1 MYNAITLFRGP
12 YWFLSNMSEYPVVY
26 EGLLYR
32 NSESAYQAA
41 KFINPKTKALFL
53 NLDGFEAKKLGKS
66 RNFTMRKDWEEVKYD
81 IMYKIVLAKF
91 KQNVDALRRL
101 IATGE
106 KEIIEGNPS
115 KYTPT
120 KDDWIGK
127 NTLGKIHM
135 RIRKELSE
143 SGYLDRAIKIRYAEN
158 ITEKLIKI
166 IGLSYDELY
175 PKIFGLLDGGVLYLE
190 NEVRGISIE
199 IKDNADG
206 DRKVVFIELSQLT
219 GDKKVNKIKVT
230 VGI

>member
-32 NSESAYQAA
+32 NSEAAYQAA

-53 NLDGFEAKKLGKS
+53 DLDGFEAKKLGKS

-91 KQNVDALRRL
+91 KQNVAALRRL
-101 IATGE
+101 LATGE
-106 KEIIEGNPS
+106 QEIIEGNPS

-135 RIRKELSE
+135 RVRKELRE
-143 SGYLDRAIKIRYAEN
+143 SGYLDRAVKIRYAEK
-158 ITEKLIKI
+158 ITEKLVKI
-166 IGLSYDELY
+166 VGISYEELY
-175 PKIFGLLDGGVLYLE
+175 PQIFGSLDGGLLYLE
-190 NEVRGISIE
+190 NDVLERRIE

-206 DRKVVFIELSQLT
+206 DRKVVSIKLSYLT
-219 GDKKVNKIKVT
+219 GDKKVEKFKVT

>member
-32 NSESAYQAA
+32 NSEAAYQAA

-53 NLDGFEAKKLGKS
+53 DLDGFEAKKLGKS

-101 IATGE
+101 LATGE
-106 KEIIEGNPS
+106 QEIIEGNPS

-135 RIRKELSE
+135 RVRKELSE
-143 SGYLDRAIKIRYAEN
+143 SGYLDRAIKIRYAER
-158 ITEKLIKI
+158 ITEKLVKI
-166 IGLSYDELY
+166 VGISYEELY
-175 PKIFGLLDGGVLYLE
+175 PQIFGSLDVGFLYLE
-190 NEVRGISIE
+190 NDVLERRIE

-206 DRKVVFIELSQLT
+206 DRKVVFIKLSYLT
-219 GDKKVNKIKVT
+219 GDKKVEKFKVT

>member
-1 MYNAITLFRGP
+1 
-12 YWFLSNMSEYPVVY
+12 
-26 EGLLYR
+26 
-32 NSESAYQAA
+32 
-41 KFINPKTKALFL
+41 
-53 NLDGFEAKKLGKS
+53 
-66 RNFTMRKDWEEVKYD
+66 
-81 IMYKIVLAKF
+81 MYKIVLAKF

-101 IATGE
+101 LATGVQ
-106 KEIIEGNPS
+106 EIIEGNPS

-158 ITEKLIKI
+158 ITEKLVKI
-166 IGLSYDELY
+166 LGLSYDKLY
-175 PKIFGLLDGGVLYLE
+175 SEIFGLLDGGLLYLE
-190 NEVRGISIE
+190 NEVREIAIE
-199 IKDNADG
+199 IKDNSDG
-206 DRKVVFIELSQLT
+206 DRKVVFIKLSQLT

>member
-32 NSESAYQAA
+32 NSEAAYQAA

-53 NLDGFEAKKLGKS
+53 DLDGFEAKKLGKS
-66 RNFTMRKDWEEVKYD
+66 RDFTMRKDWEEVKYD

-101 IATGE
+101 LATGHL
-106 KEIIEGNPS
+106 EIIEGNPS

-120 KDDWIGK
+120 KGDWIGK

-135 RIRKELSE
+135 RVRKELRE
-143 SGYLDRAIKIRYAEN
+143 SGYLDRAIKIRYAER
-158 ITEKLIKI
+158 ITEKLVKI
-166 IGLSYDELY
+166 VGISYEELY
-175 PKIFGLLDGGVLYLE
+175 PQIFGSLDVGFLYLE
-190 NEVRGISIE
+190 NDVLERRVE

-206 DRKVVFIELSQLT
+206 DRKVVSIKLSYLT
-219 GDKKVNKIKVT
+219 GDKKVEKFKVT

>member
-1 MYNAITLFRGP
+1 MYNAITSFRGP
-12 YWFLSNMSEYPVVY
+12 YWFLSNMSDYPVVY
-26 EGLLYR
+26 EWLLYR

-66 RNFTMRKDWEEVKYD
+66 RNFTMRKDWEDVKYD

-101 IATGE
+101 LATGHL
-106 KEIIEGNPS
+106 EIIEGNPS

-135 RIRKELSE
+135 RVRKELSE
-143 SGYLDRAIKIRYAEN
+143 SWYLKRAIKIRYAEK
-158 ITEKLIKI
+158 ITEKLVKI
-166 IGLSYDELY
+166 VGISYEELY
-175 PKIFGLLDGGVLYLE
+175 PQIFGSLDGGLLYLE
-190 NEVRGISIE
+190 NDILERRIE

-206 DRKVVFIELSQLT
+206 DRKVVFIKLSHQT
-219 GDKKVNKIKVT
+219 GDKKVDKFKFT

>member
-1 MYNAITLFRGP
+1 MYNAITSFRGP

-32 NSESAYQAA
+32 NSEAAYQAA

-66 RNFTMRKDWEEVKYD
+66 RNFTMRKDWEDVKYD

-101 IATGE
+101 LATGHL
-106 KEIIEGNPS
+106 EIIEGNPS

-135 RIRKELSE
+135 RVRKELSE
-143 SGYLDRAIKIRYAEN
+143 SGYLDRAIKIRYAEE
-158 ITEKLIKI
+158 ITEKLANI
-166 IGLSYDELY
+166 IGLSYNTLY
-175 PKIFGLLDGGVLYLE
+175 PEVVSMLNGSYVYLE
-190 NEVRGISIE
+190 NDRVEYRLDIR
-199 IKDNADG
+199 DNADK
-206 DRKVVFIELSQLT
+206 DRKIVFIRIRSLKEDQSIR
-219 GDKKVNKIKVT
+219 KVKVT